1 MIWIVITM
9 AVSGSLG
16 AWFAHKRPDTSERF
30 AKRLMDFVLW
40 VIIPPVLFFNLAV
53 FEFTSETTTALALA
67 WVGNLLLLATAYFIA
82 TKVLDL
88 SRPQIGAVVCASMMG
103 NTAYLGYAFSSAALG
118 TDALDTA
125 IIYDI
130 VVMLPSLIFIAFSI
144 GAAFGTHADTPKERF
159 KSYFTR
165 NPLLYTAAL
174 ALIVPNS
181 WSPEWARDITH
192 WMVYAIL
199 PAGFFAVGIVV
210 RHESEVDKL
219 SFPPALTKPV
229 AAITVLKLSFLPL
242 FLVAISAWVAKVPT
256 AFILQAMMPTGVNN
270 LLLANNYG
278 LDRKITASAI
288 VWTTL
293 VTVLIALG
301 IEIF

>member
-1 MIWIVITM
+1 MIWIVLTM

-16 AWFAHKRPDTSERF
+16 ALFAHNRPDFSERF

-53 FEFTSETTTALALA
+53 YEFTAETGGALAIVWA
-67 WVGNLLLLATAYFIA
+67 GNLALVAVAFA
-82 TKVLDL
+82 AARRMDL
-88 SRPQIGAVVCASMMG
+88 TRPQVGAFVCCAVMG
-103 NTAYLGYAFSSAALG
+103 NTAYLGYAFNAAALG
-118 TDALDTA
+118 TDQLDTA

-130 VVMLPSLIFIAFSI
+130 VVMLPSLLFIAFSI
-144 GAAFGTHADTPKERF
+144 GAAYGTHADTAGERF

-174 ALIVPNS
+174 ALIVPDS
-181 WSPEWARDITH
+181 WSPEWARDMTH
-192 WMVYAIL
+192 YLVYAIL

-219 SFPPALTKPV
+219 SFPPKLTPPV
-229 AAITVLKLSFLPL
+229 AVASVLKLTFLPV
-242 FLVAISAWVAKVPT
+242 FLLLVSLLAFKIPT
-256 AFILQAMMPTGVNN
+256 AYVLQAMMPTGVNN

-278 LDRKITASAI
+278 LDRKLTAAAI
-288 VWTTL
+288 IWTTL
-293 VTVLIALG
+293 VVAVVGLM
-301 IEIF
+301 IEFV